1 MRLVLVAVPLVAF
14 VACSHA
20 QPAPVAAPVAP
31 PPPSV
36 QVIAEPPPAPAA
48 TPVAPPQLTTVSV
61 YFDYDSSEL
70 LPEVR
75 AVLEAFFDQAKKQPD
90 QRIRIEGNCDERGSR
105 EYNVALGQRRADAA
119 KKYLTDLGLAA
130 DRITTI
136 SYGKERPRA
145 LGHDAEAWKE
155 NRRDD
160 LVPQGAEK
168 SDAVSQR

>member
-1 MRLVLVAVPLVAF
+1 
-14 VACSHA
+14 
-20 QPAPVAAPVAP
+20 
-31 PPPSV
+31 
-36 QVIAEPPPAPAA
+36 VIAEPPPTPVA
-48 TPVAPPQLTTVSV
+48 TPVAPQLTTVSV

-75 AVLEAFFDQAKKQPD
+75 ALLEAFVDQAQKQPD
-90 QRIRIEGNCDERGSR
+90 QQIRIEGNCDERGSR

-119 KKYLTDLGLAA
+119 KKYLTNLGLSA

-145 LGHDAEAWKE
+145 VGHDEEAWKE

-160 LVPQGAEK
+160 VVPQGAEK

>member
-1 MRLVLVAVPLVAF
+1 MRFVLVAVPLVAF

-20 QPAPVAAPVAP
+20 QPAPVAAPAP
-31 PPPSV
+31 PPAPSV
-36 QVIAEPPPAPAA
+36 QVIAEPPPAPVAA
-48 TPVAPPQLTTVSV
+48 PVAPPLTNVSV

-70 LPEVR
+70 SPEVR
-75 AVLEAFFDQAKKQPD
+75 AVLEAFFDQAQKHPD

-119 KKYLTDLGLAA
+119 KKYLTNLGLPA

-145 LGHDAEAWKE
+145 AGHDEEAWKE

>member
-1 MRLVLVAVPLVAF
+1 
-14 VACSHA
+14 
-20 QPAPVAAPVAP
+20 
-31 PPPSV
+31 
-36 QVIAEPPPAPAA
+36 VIAEPPPTPVA

-75 AVLEAFFDQAKKQPD
+75 ALLEAFVDQAQKQPD
-90 QRIRIEGNCDERGSR
+90 QQIRIEGNCDERGSR

-119 KKYLTDLGLAA
+119 KKYLTNLGVSA

-145 LGHDAEAWKE
+145 VGHDEEAWKE

-160 LVPQGAEK
+160 VVPQGAEK